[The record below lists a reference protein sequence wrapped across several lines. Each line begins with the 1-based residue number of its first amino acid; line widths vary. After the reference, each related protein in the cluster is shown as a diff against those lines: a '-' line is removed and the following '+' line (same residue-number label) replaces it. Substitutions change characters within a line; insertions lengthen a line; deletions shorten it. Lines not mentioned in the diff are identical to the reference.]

1 MSPKGPGGNF
11 KHQSA
16 RVSMASIYSSHW
28 NGRTG
33 NTKGVIAGAPAFLTS
48 AAGTL
53 ELQSNLLKELG
64 SHPDPNMEK
73 LLTMWQAELGI
84 KITVDFP
91 THIQSKRDQPLLKK
105 TSSDL
110 FHPLTEKHD
119 QARWR
124 AVTAQHAGDWLH
136 SLPITSCGMR
146 LSDEALRVAVGLR
159 LGANICKTHTC
170 SYLY

>member
-1 MSPKGPGGNF
+1 MSPKGPRGNF
-11 KHQSA
+11 KHPSV

-33 NTKGVIAGAPAFLTS
+33 NTKGVIAGALRLFGIS
-48 AAGTL
+48 RGTL

-73 LLTMWQAELGI
+73 LLAMWQAELGI
-84 KITVDFP
+84 NITVDFP
-91 THIQSKRDQPLLKK
+91 THIQSKGDQPLLQK

-110 FHPLTEKHD
+110 FHHLTEKHD

-136 SLPITSCGMR
+136 SLPI
-146 LSDEALRVAVGLR
+146 
-159 LGANICKTHTC
+159 
-170 SYLY
+170 